1 MTTSEAPVPVADGPV
16 GHPPLP
22 AGWLSR
28 YPWAT
33 FVLPL
38 AVYMLAGT
46 LEPSPPPAA
55 DAAVVAAESAE
66 GIAADPLKDV
76 VDMEEVAPDAAVDA
90 ESRWPHLPYSAYP
103 WVYTAK
109 LVLTLLAM
117 AAVWPGYRAFR
128 APVNWPLALGVGL
141 VGAALWIVLSELQLE
156 RKIGPWAAL
165 LDMLG
170 LSGSR
175 AGFNPLAQITDNPA
189 WAYGFLAIRLI
200 GLALIVPVIEEF
212 FLRGFMMRFVMH
224 ANWPE
229 VPFGS
234 INATAAVVGT
244 AFPMLYHP
252 EQLAALVWFSLVT
265 WLMVRTKN
273 IWDCIVAH
281 AVTNATLGAYVIA
294 TDSWHL
300 M

>member
-1 MTTSEAPVPVADGPV
+1 MTQSAGSSESTTAAIGQ
-16 GHPPLP
+16 PPLP
-22 AGWLSR
+22 SGWLSR

-38 AVYMLAGT
+38 AVYMLIGAV
-46 LEPSPPPAA
+46 EPSPPPVAA
-55 DAAVVAAESAE
+55 EDAIAAESA
-66 GIAADPLKDV
+66 AADPLD
-76 VDMEEVAPDAAVDA
+76 EVADLPEA
-90 ESRWPHLPYSAYP
+90 ETDGLVQPQSRWPHLPYSAYP
-103 WVYTAK
+103 LVYTAK

-117 AAVWPGYRAFR
+117 VAVWPGYRAFR
-128 APVNWPLALGVGL
+128 APPHWLLAVGVG
-141 VGAALWIVLSELQLE
+141 VAGGALWIVLSELQLE

-170 LSGSR
+170 LGGSR
-175 AGFNPLAQITDNPA
+175 ASFNPLAELADNPA

-212 FLRGFMMRFVMH
+212 FLRGFLMRFVMH

-234 INATAAVVGT
+234 VNTTAVVVGT

-273 IWDCIVAH
+273 IWDCVIAH
-281 AVTNATLGAYVIA
+281 GVTNGLLGAYVIA
-294 TDSWHL
+294 TGAWHL

>member
-1 MTTSEAPVPVADGPV
+1 MTPSNSAAAPTPTNGSV
-16 GHPPLP
+16 GNPPLP

-28 YPWAT
+28 WPWVT

-38 AVYMLAGT
+38 AVYMLAGS

-55 DAAVVAAESAE
+55 DASAVASEDS
-66 GIAADPLKDV
+66 ADPLQDV
-76 VDMEEVAPDAAVDA
+76 AEMPAETEAPAA

-103 WVYTAK
+103 LVYTVK
-109 LVLTLLAM
+109 LVLTLAVM
-117 AAVWPGYRAFR
+117 IAVWPGYRAFHGR
-128 APVNWPLALGVGL
+128 ISPLALL
-141 VGAALWIVLSELQLE
+141 VGVVGAVLWIVLSELQLE

-170 LSGSR
+170 LGGSR
-175 AGFNPLAQITDNPA
+175 ASFNPLEQLADNPA
-189 WAYGFLAIRLI
+189 WAYGFLAIRLA

-212 FLRGFMMRFVMH
+212 FLRGFLMRFVMH
-224 ANWPE
+224 PNWPE

-234 INATAAVVGT
+234 VNGVAVAVGT

-273 IWDCIVAH
+273 IWDCVVAH
-281 AVTNATLGAYVIA
+281 AVTNGLLGAYVIA
-294 TDSWHL
+294 TGSWHL